1 VLHRV
6 GVQSDVVFFSRHH
19 NAVSSSSFR
28 LLGSIAVAEG
38 TEEDEHNC
46 HGSSVSADENNGVNI
61 TRIVS
66 ITRLS
71 FSSEHVSVLS
81 VGLILFTDVPR
92 NSSVSWVHSIQESL
106 FVIISFSSVDVD
118 SNLGESRISFVDSS
132 KEGLTGIQLEFF
144 VGVIRRSV
152 SSILIHVL
160 GDVADLE
167 SDRLF

>member
-28 LLGSIAVAEG
+28 LLVSIAVAEG
-38 TEEDEHNC
+38 TEEDEHNY

-61 TRIVS
+61 TRSVS

-92 NSSVSWVHSIQESL
+92 NSSVSWVHSVQESL
-106 FVIISFSSVDVD
+106 LVIISISVDVD
-118 SNLGESRISFVDSS
+118 GNLGESRIRFVDSS
-132 KEGLTGIQLEFF
+132 KEGLTSTQLEFF
-144 VGVIRRSV
+144 VGVVRRSV